1 MRSISISAQIIGE
14 SSPDLISHR
23 IKLYVINTL
32 SNSNGFM
39 NNYIG
44 IHFVRKFGI
53 GYARVMIIPMQE
65 LLTFIITVANI
76 TSFNF
81 LESVN

>member
-1 MRSISISAQIIGE
+1 
-14 SSPDLISHR
+14 
-23 IKLYVINTL
+23 
-32 SNSNGFM
+32 M